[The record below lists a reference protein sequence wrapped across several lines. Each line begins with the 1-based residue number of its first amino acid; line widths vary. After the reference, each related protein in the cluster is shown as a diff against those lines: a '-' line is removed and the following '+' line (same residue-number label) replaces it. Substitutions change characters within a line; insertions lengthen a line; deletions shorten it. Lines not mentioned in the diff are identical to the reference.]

1 VKIGL
6 FGQENA
12 TKDKLTLR
20 ANKNNV
26 FSFVKINC
34 TSG

>member
-1 VKIGL
+1 MKIGL

-12 TKDKLTLR
+12 TEDKLIFR

-26 FSFVKINC
+26 ISFVKINC

>member
-1 VKIGL
+1 MKMGL

-12 TKDKLTLR
+12 KQDKLTFR

-26 FSFVKINC
+26 ISFVKINC

>member
-1 VKIGL
+1 VKMGL
-6 FGQENA
+6 FGEENA
-12 TKDKLTLR
+12 TEDKLTFR

-26 FSFVKINC
+26 VSFVKINC